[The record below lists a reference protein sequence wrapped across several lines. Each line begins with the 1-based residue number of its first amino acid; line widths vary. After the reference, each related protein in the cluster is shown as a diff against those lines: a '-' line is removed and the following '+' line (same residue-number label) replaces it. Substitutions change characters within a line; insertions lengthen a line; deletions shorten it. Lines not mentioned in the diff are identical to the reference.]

1 MRPGAKLFMYGFGPG
16 TVNGVHNHLLE
27 EPDYETV
34 LPAAGFTISYVGSTT
49 YQLVAEDYRPLCPAC
64 PRELPDG
71 RMHIP
76 VTEIHATRRQ

>member
-16 TVNGVHNHLLE
+16 TVNGVHNHRLE

-49 YQLVAEDYRPLCPAC
+49 YQLVAEDY
-64 PRELPDG
+64 G
-71 RMHIP
+71 RYALRARGSCRMGGC
-76 VTEIHATRRQ
+76 TFR